1 MSIIDNVEQYMKRYD
16 HLIEKQTRRH
26 NKGKTLTK
34 EEDDELQKLR
44 PTVLTPLTM
53 MFEILFDTVK
63 TNQEIRR
70 NNKTF
75 IMVGGGA
82 VADKPKAAAPT
93 ATATATAA
101 AAYSA
106 TSTR

>member
-44 PTVLTPLTM
+44 PTVLTP
-53 MFEILFDTVK
+53 
-63 TNQEIRR
+63 
-70 NNKTF
+70 
-75 IMVGGGA
+75 
-82 VADKPKAAAPT
+82 
-93 ATATATAA
+93 
-101 AAYSA
+101 
-106 TSTR
+106 

>member
-26 NKGKTLTK
+26 NKGKTLSK
-34 EEDDELQKLR
+34 EDDDELKKLR
-44 PTVLTPLTM
+44 PNVFTPITL

-70 NNKTF
+70 KNSSIVQRGGVKVEPEKKRRRRQRNKNSQKF
-75 IMVGGGA
+75 I
-82 VADKPKAAAPT
+82 
-93 ATATATAA
+93 
-101 AAYSA
+101 
-106 TSTR
+106 